1 MHKRYIIFILLATTL
16 SACASFKP
24 RMPRP
29 ISIGC
34 KVNKEAFITMATQLL
49 QSQGYQIA
57 QSDATIGK
65 VQGNRVPVYTNLG
78 ENLMVNGPYVFEATY
93 AGNIIVVNVYVVL
106 REQNGKVKV
115 LRTLDET
122 NNTSEADK
130 RFFVPV
136 LDGLRKL
143 CN

>member
-1 MHKRYIIFILLATTL
+1 
-16 SACASFKP
+16 
-24 RMPRP
+24 
-29 ISIGC
+29 
-34 KVNKEAFITMATQLL
+34 MATQLL